1 MRTLP
6 HSLDPVVVAEIDDR
20 LARSAEEF
28 DVTIPWAIESGSRAW
43 GFPSPDS
50 DYDCRF
56 LYVRKPETYVSLWP
70 VRDVIETP
78 LDKIFDVNG
87 WDLAKAVQL
96 VVKGNATVTEWLRS
110 PIIYSGNEAFRDGLL
125 QLAVNT
131 VNPALVARHYLHVGR
146 YQWNAEA
153 AEVPIKRHFY
163 ALRSAASLRWIVVNP
178 GGGIPPMDL
187 PTLLEQCDP
196 PADVLADTNDL
207 IARKAVTRELGTGAI
222 VPSIG
227 RFILEQYEIGQRLYE
242 GADSSVTAD
251 ATARA
256 TEYFR
261 SAIVEFG

>member
-6 HSLDPVVVAEIDDR
+6 DSLDPTVVAEID
-20 LARSAEEF
+20 ARIAGSAEKF
-28 DVTIPWAIESGSRAW
+28 GVTIPWAIESGSRAW

-56 LYVRKPETYVSLWP
+56 IYVRPPETYVSLWP

-96 VVKGNATVTEWLRS
+96 LVKGNATVTEWLNS
-110 PIIYSGNEAFRDGLL
+110 PIVYSGKETFRDGLL
-125 QLAVNT
+125 ELARAV
-131 VNPALVARHYLHVGR
+131 VNPALIGRHYLHVGR
-146 YQWNAEA
+146 YQWNADS

-163 ALRSAASLRWIVVNP
+163 ALRSAASLRWIALHP
-178 GGGIPPMDL
+178 GEGIPPMDL

-196 PADVLADTNDL
+196 PADVVDDIAELLAL
-207 IARKAVTRELGTGAI
+207 KAVTRELGTGQI

-227 RFILEQYEIGQRLYE
+227 RFILEQYEIGERLYE
-242 GADSSVTAD
+242 NAETSVSMD

-256 TEYFR
+256 NEYFR
-261 SAIVEFG
+261 GAIVEFG